1 MMSKKHIL
9 MKEVVMMSDIKTI
22 LVVDDEAKIVE
33 VVEAY
38 LKKEGF
44 QVLTAMDGEKALLLF
59 KNEVIHLIVLDLML
73 PKISG
78 EEVCNR
84 IRAVSDI
91 PIIMLTAKSEE
102 DDKIEGLAIGA
113 DDYLTKPFSARELV
127 GRVRALIRRAYRDS
141 SPLADYLVFNDGDL
155 EVDIKKMEVKKCSK
169 YVSLTTNEFKILLAL
184 LVNPGQVF
192 SREQLV
198 QKAFGIDYEGFD
210 RTIDSHIKNIRQKI
224 EDNHKEPK
232 YIVTVYGMGY
242 KFLG

>member
-1 MMSKKHIL
+1 MMND
-9 MKEVVMMSDIKTI
+9 VKTI
-22 LVVDDEAKIVE
+22 LVVDDEPKIVE

-44 QVLTAMDGEKALLLF
+44 GVLTAMDGEKALSLF
-59 KNEVIHLIVLDLML
+59 KNEVVHLIVLDLML

-78 EEVCNR
+78 EEVCNK
-84 IRAVSDI
+84 IRATSDI

-127 GRVRALIRRAYRDS
+127 GRVRALIRRTYRDS
-141 SPLADYLVFNDGDL
+141 NPLADYLIFNDGDL
-155 EVDIKKMEVKKCSK
+155 EVDIKRMKVKKCGQ
-169 YVSLTTNEFKILLAL
+169 YINLTANEFKILLAL
-184 LVNPGQVF
+184 LVSPGQVF

-210 RTIDSHIKNIRQKI
+210 RTVDSHIKNIRQKI

-232 YIVTVYGMGY
+232 YIITVYGMGY
-242 KFLG
+242 KFLGGA

>member
-1 MMSKKHIL
+1 MISKKHIL
-9 MKEVVMMSDIKTI
+9 KKEVVTMGDIKTI

-84 IRAVSDI
+84 IRAVSNI

-155 EVDIKKMEVKKCSK
+155 EVDIKKMEVKKCGK
-169 YVSLTTNEFKILLAL
+169 YVSLTTNEFKILLSL